1 MKALIGKILYKLQC
15 TIKSAISL
23 YKKSIFAECGNNV
36 YVDSDIDCIP
46 SHIHC
51 GNNVH
56 IGAHASFMAYI
67 SHIYIQDYVVIGPN
81 VTIRGGD
88 HRIDVVGKQ
97 IYEIGH
103 EQKLPE
109 NDQDVI
115 IEEGVWIGC
124 NVTILKG
131 VTIGRGS
138 VIAAGALVTKNV
150 PPYAIV
156 GGVPA
161 SIIKYRFNNDDIE
174 KHERI
179 LQNRKNN
186 EL

>member
-1 MKALIGKILYKLQC
+1 MWL
-15 TIKSAISL
+15 
-23 YKKSIFAECGNNV
+23 FE
-36 YVDSDIDCIP
+36 
-46 SHIHC
+46 
-51 GNNVH
+51 
-56 IGAHASFMAYI
+56 
-67 SHIYIQDYVVIGPN
+67 
-81 VTIRGGD
+81 GGD
-88 HRIDVVGKQ
+88 HRIDVVGKH

-186 EL
+186 ELWYE